1 MISKSNKATVS
12 NVKTYDFSTL
22 YTSIPHSKLKTAIAW
37 TIKKAFLGRGKK
49 YIHVYK
55 TRTCW
60 SDTKMKSD
68 GAGVQVTQKVLLN
81 MVHYLIDNIF
91 VTCGETVFRQAIGIP
106 MGTDC
111 APFLA
116 NLFLFFYE
124 FRFMEKMTK
133 EKSPDLYRFRKVAR
147 YLDDL
152 IIVNGGDVMEKYSS
166 DIYPCEL
173 ILKLENTNDQACTF
187 LDLSLNVNVDNR
199 KIEHKLYDKRD
210 DFSFEIVNYPNLQG
224 NICTTNAFGV
234 LIGQLLRIANAC
246 QQYDDFLERSRCL
259 IHKLVTQFFPKRG
272 FVSRLIKFYKRYP
285 HKVSK
290 YGITLQSFVKDL
302 DPLKEWN

>member
-1 MISKSNKATVS
+1 MISKSNKTSVK
-12 NVKTYDFSTL
+12 NVKTFDFSTL
-22 YTSIPHSKLKTAIAW
+22 YTSIPHSKLKDAIAW

-49 YIHVYK
+49 YINVYK

-68 GAGVQVTQKVLLN
+68 SAGVQVTQRILLN

-91 VTCGETVFRQAIGIP
+91 VTCGDMVFRQVIGIP

-124 FRFMEKMTK
+124 FRFMEKMAK
-133 EKSPDLYRFRKVAR
+133 EKNPDLYRFRKVNR

-152 IIVNGGDVMEKYSS
+152 IIINGGDVMERYSS
-166 DIYPCEL
+166 DIYPSEL

-187 LDLSLNVNVDNR
+187 LDLFLNVDNE
-199 KIEHKLYDKRD
+199 KIKYKLYDKRD
-210 DFSFEIVNYPNLQG
+210 DFPFEIVNYPNLQG

-234 LIGQLLRIANAC
+234 LIGQLLRIAKAC
-246 QQYDDFLERSRCL
+246 QQYDDFLKRSRCL
-259 IHKLVTQFFPKRG
+259 IHKLVTQFFPERG
-272 FVSRLIKFYKRYP
+272 FVSRLIKFYKRHP
-285 HKVSK
+285 QHVGK
-290 YGITLQSFVKDL
+290 YGITLESFVKDL
-302 DPLKEWN
+302 DPLKK